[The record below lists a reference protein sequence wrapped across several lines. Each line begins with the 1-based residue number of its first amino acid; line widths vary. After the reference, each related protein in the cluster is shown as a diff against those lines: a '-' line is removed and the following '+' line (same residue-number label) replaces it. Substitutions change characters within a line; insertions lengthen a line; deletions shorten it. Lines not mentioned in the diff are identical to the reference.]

1 MGLAWTSLPEFG
13 TIIAMRRI
21 QLVLASTLITLAA
34 AAMPTKDELSK
45 AQSVA
50 NDQMKDH
57 IAANKNGKESN
68 EAVGDAASDVEY
80 RFNYILDNKGDAILC
95 KTCNDPYGKD
105 GEACVSPKPVGEL
118 IIPEYIDGHKVV
130 SIGRDAFDG
139 CDKLTRMVLPKSI
152 ERFAYGGTFCARCYA
167 LREITVS
174 PENPHFSTFSGALF
188 TKDRKGLVVWP
199 KARGEIRIPPE
210 TCEIES
216 WSFIYYNLKALK
228 LPKGITYVK
237 GYSFTYCPN
246 LEVVEFPEGLK
257 RVDRGVFNGSPRV
270 RKVIFNG
277 DAPDA
282 DSFFQ
287 WAPANMVVEVRKGSK
302 GWNGPGSTDLPERW
316 PHDGGV
322 RDTRDPSA
330 TSSSLC
336 AKGIRH
342 EHDKK
347 TVRCRGGMCRAGVP
361 QQNPERRIRNERDHA
376 SAASIRR

>member
-152 ERFAYGGTFCARCYA
+152 ERFAYGGTFCARC
-167 LREITVS
+167 
-174 PENPHFSTFSGALF
+174 
-188 TKDRKGLVVWP
+188 
-199 KARGEIRIPPE
+199 
-210 TCEIES
+210 
-216 WSFIYYNLKALK
+216 
-228 LPKGITYVK
+228 
-237 GYSFTYCPN
+237 
-246 LEVVEFPEGLK
+246 
-257 RVDRGVFNGSPRV
+257 GVFNGSPRV

>member
-118 IIPEYIDGHKVV
+118 ITPEYIDGHKDPRGGM
-130 SIGRDAFDG
+130 GRVPPTFRNVG
-139 CDKLTRMVLPKSI
+139 RMTAES
-152 ERFAYGGTFCARCYA
+152 GT
-167 LREITVS
+167 
-174 PENPHFSTFSGALF
+174 P
-188 TKDRKGLVVWP
+188 
-199 KARGEIRIPPE
+199 
-210 TCEIES
+210 
-216 WSFIYYNLKALK
+216 
-228 LPKGITYVK
+228 
-237 GYSFTYCPN
+237 
-246 LEVVEFPEGLK
+246 
-257 RVDRGVFNGSPRV
+257 
-270 RKVIFNG
+270 
-277 DAPDA
+277 
-282 DSFFQ
+282 
-287 WAPANMVVEVRKGSK
+287 
-302 GWNGPGSTDLPERW
+302 
-316 PHDGGV
+316 
-322 RDTRDPSA
+322 DPSA

-347 TVRCRGGMCRAGVP
+347 TVRCRGGMCRAGAP